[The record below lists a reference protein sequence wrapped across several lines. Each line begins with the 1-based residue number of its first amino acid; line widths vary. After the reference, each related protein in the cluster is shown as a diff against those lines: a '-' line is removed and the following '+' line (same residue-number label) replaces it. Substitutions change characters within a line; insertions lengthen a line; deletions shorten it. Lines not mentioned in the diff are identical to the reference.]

1 MSTLKKDPLRKSQEE
16 SQPQIELNSQEKENE
31 KENQKENQKEEQHE
45 SQKESHSNH
54 RPSRSS
60 DKSLETRQSEKLEEL
75 GQERILI
82 ASPVR
87 QTTPVLREFLDSL
100 HALERTT
107 VKTDYLFVDD
117 NVEEAASNI
126 LHEFVLQ
133 HEGTVIQA
141 DEHGSDSPDNKGVY
155 SKDEGGHYWQEE
167 QIWRVAGLKNRILQY
182 ARDNHYDAVFLI
194 DSDLVL
200 HPRTLEQLVSSGKD
214 IVSNIFWTRW
224 QPDAR
229 EMPQVWLQD
238 EYALYRR
245 GGKTLDGTET
255 EDEGTQTT
263 AFLNQLRIPGCYEVG
278 GLGACTLIRK
288 NVLAAGVSYDQIPNV
303 SFWGED
309 RHFCIRAQALGFRL
323 FVDTHFPAYH
333 IYRLSELPGVS
344 AFNRRARR
352 GEETISITLCMIVK
366 NEEASLA
373 RCLDSVNGIADEIV
387 IVDTGSTD
395 RTRQIASRYTD
406 RIVDFEWVDD
416 FAAARNY
423 AFDQAKS
430 EYILWLDADDVFEP
444 EDRAKLIALKRSLD
458 PDVDSVTMDY
468 NLSFT
473 ADGKVAY
480 SLRRNRLVRRD
491 RQFRW
496 IGAVHEYL
504 AVAGNLLHSDI
515 AVTHKKDKE
524 YTDRNLR
531 IYRKREQAGEEFGP
545 RDLYYFG
552 NELKDHGQHED
563 AVKYYEKFLDTGLG
577 WVEDQIAACQKIAD
591 CEAALEHPEQEVTAL
606 FRSFAYDLPRAEIC
620 CRLGGYFADREDYR
634 KALFW
639 YEQATRAV
647 RPDDPMVVL
656 NEAAW
661 TWMPHLQLC
670 VCYDRMGNRAKA
682 REHND
687 IALAYHPTHP
697 SMLYNDRYFKDL
709 EKDNVLENA

>member
-1 MSTLKKDPLRKSQEE
+1 MKKVKPK
-16 SQPQIELNSQEKENE
+16 EKV
-31 KENQKENQKEEQHE
+31 
-45 SQKESHSNH
+45 
-54 RPSRSS
+54 
-60 DKSLETRQSEKLEEL
+60 
-75 GQERILI
+75 LI

-87 QTTPVLREFLDSL
+87 QTAAVLREFLESL
-100 HALERTT
+100 AFLERTT
-107 VKTDYLFVDD
+107 METDYLFIDD
-117 NVEEAASNI
+117 NEEEASSNI
-126 LHEFVLQ
+126 LRDFISQ
-133 HEGTVIQA
+133 HEGTIF
-141 DEHGSDSPDNKGVY
+141 DSNNDDGTTQEKGIY
-155 SKDEGGHYWQEE
+155 TRDEGGHYWRDE

-182 ARDNHYDAVFLI
+182 AKDQKYDAVFLI

-200 HPRTLEQLVSSGKD
+200 HPRTLEQLVSAQKD

-224 QPDAR
+224 QPGTR

-238 EYALYRR
+238 EYALYRK
-245 GGKTLDGTET
+245 GGKSEAGKEILDEN
-255 EDEGTQTT
+255 TQTD
-263 AFLNQLRIPGCYEVG
+263 AFLNQLRVPGCYEVG

-288 NVLAAGVSYDQIPNV
+288 TALEAGVSFDQIPNV

-323 FVDTHFPAYH
+323 YVDTHLPAYH
-333 IYRLSELPGVS
+333 IYRLSELPG
-344 AFNRRARR
+344 AAAYNRRVRR
-352 GEETISITLCMIVK
+352 GEETIRITLCMIVK

-395 RTRQIASRYTD
+395 RTRQIAAKYTE
-406 RIVDFEWVDD
+406 RIVDFEWIDD
-416 FAAARNY
+416 FAAARNF
-423 AFDQAKS
+423 AFDQATT

-444 EDRAKLIALKRSLD
+444 NDQAKFIELKRSLD
-458 PDVDSVTMDY
+458 PAVDSVTMDY

-473 ADGKVAY
+473 PDGKVAY

-491 RQFRW
+491 RNYRW

-504 AVAGNLLHSDI
+504 EVSGNLLHSDI

-531 IYRKREQAGEEFGP
+531 IYRRREEAGEHFSP

-563 AVKYYEKFLDTGLG
+563 AITYYGKFLNTGLG

-591 CEAALEHPEQEVTAL
+591 CEAALGRSEQEVSAL
-606 FRSFAYDLPRAEIC
+606 LRSFAYDLPRAEIC
-620 CRLGGYFADREDYR
+620 CRLGGYFADRGDYR

-639 YEQATRAV
+639 YEQATLAV
-647 RPDDPMVVL
+647 RPADPMVVL

-670 VCYDRMGNRAKA
+670 VCYDRMGNRVKAK
-682 REHND
+682 EHND

-697 SMLYNDRYFKDL
+697 SMLYNDQYFKDL
-709 EKDNVLENA
+709 EKESVLEEA

>member
-1 MSTLKKDPLRKSQEE
+1 MSTLKKPLHQSQEE
-16 SQPQIELNSQEKENE
+16 SKPNIEPNSEEN
-31 KENQKENQKEEQHE
+31 ENQKGKQHEIQHENQIENEIKNQ
-45 SQKESHSNH
+45 SDY
-54 RPSRSS
+54 RPSRRSA
-60 DKSLETRQSEKLEEL
+60 KSQETRQSEQHEALDLQKV
-75 GQERILI
+75 LI

-87 QTTPVLREFLDSL
+87 QTTPVLREFLNSM

-117 NVEEAASNI
+117 NVEEAATNI
-126 LHEFVLQ
+126 LREFVLQ

-141 DEHGSDSPDNKGVY
+141 DEHGTDNKGVY
-155 SKDEGGHYWQEE
+155 TKDEGGHYWQDE

-182 ARDNHYDAVFLI
+182 AHDNDYDAVFLI

-224 QPDAR
+224 QPGAR

-245 GGKTLDGTET
+245 GGKSSTGNEA
-255 EDEGTQTT
+255 EDEDAQTT

-323 FVDTHFPAYH
+323 FVDTHLPAYH
-333 IYRLSELPGVS
+333 IYRLSELPGVA

-416 FAAARNY
+416 FAAARNF

-458 PDVDSVTMDY
+458 PEVDSVTMDY

-591 CEAALEHPEQEVTAL
+591 CEAALERPEQEVTAL

-709 EKDNVLENA
+709 EKDNVLEKA

>member
-1 MSTLKKDPLRKSQEE
+1 MKELKKDQVRKSQEE
-16 SQPQIELNSQEKENE
+16 STPPIEPYSQE
-31 KENQKENQKEEQHE
+31 KENQKEKQIEKTKENQHV
-45 SQKESHSNH
+45 SQNEN
-54 RPSRSS
+54 RPSRRSA
-60 DKSLETRQSEKLEEL
+60 KSQETLQSEKLSES

-87 QTTPVLREFLDSL
+87 QTAAVLREFLDSL

-117 NVEEAASNI
+117 NEEEAASNI
-126 LHEFVLQ
+126 LREFVLQ
-133 HEGTVIQA
+133 HEGTVMHT
-141 DEHGSDSPDNKGVY
+141 DELDGDSPHNKGVY
-155 SKDEGGHYWQEE
+155 NKDEGGHYWQDE
-167 QIWRVAGLKNRILQY
+167 QIWRVAGLKNHILQY

-224 QPDAR
+224 QPGAR

-245 GGKTLDGTET
+245 GGKSSAGNEA
-255 EDEGTQTT
+255 EDEGAQTT
-263 AFLNQLRIPGCYEVG
+263 AFLNQLRVPGCYEVG

-323 FVDTHFPAYH
+323 FVDTHLPAYH
-333 IYRLSELPGVS
+333 IYRLSELQGVS

-416 FAAARNY
+416 FAAARNF

-430 EYILWLDADDVFEP
+430 EYILWLDADDVFEA

-458 PDVDSVTMDY
+458 PAVDSVTMDY

-504 AVAGNLLHSDI
+504 AVAGNLLHSDV

-531 IYRKREQAGEEFGP
+531 IYRKREQAGEDFPP

-591 CEAALEHPEQEVTAL
+591 CEAARERPEQEVTAL